1 LLVTDGGVNLSLGI
15 ANLAHRQGL
24 CHLAITLLFGHLP
37 TPILILL
44 TSLRIGVALLILIA
58 HFTRFSEGLI
68 VTILIFM
75 GKLF

>member
-1 LLVTDGGVNLSLGI
+1 MLVRDGGVNLTLSIGI
-15 ANLAHRQGL
+15 LAYRQGL
-24 CHLAITLLFGHLP
+24 CHLAITKLFGQLP

-44 TSLRIGVALLILIA
+44 TSQRNGVALLILIG